1 MRHTPVANPAPLA
14 ITFRQ
19 FYEREYPC
27 SRARAN
33 EYVRTGELDSF
44 LDRGRRMVLYSKVRE
59 FVARKASA
67 GGAISAEVSEQ
78 KSAAGRKG
86 RAQQLAAAT

>member
-1 MRHTPVANPAPLA
+1 MKQTPAAVPEPLA

-19 FYEREYPC
+19 FFEREYPY

-67 GGAISAEVSEQ
+67 GGAISPEVAKQ

-86 RAQQLAAAT
+86 RARQLEAST